1 MSTFPDLDNPTVTGP
16 ARAIAIAGALK
27 ETLRSAA
34 RAEPGRHDEALAK
47 LSDAR
52 GLLAEL
58 DGELA
63 AWEQS

>member
-1 MSTFPDLDNPTVTGP
+1 MSTFPDLTNPNVTGP
-16 ARAIAIAGALK
+16 ARAVALAAAVK
-27 ETLRSAA
+27 ETLRTAA

-58 DGELA
+58 DSELA
-63 AWEQS
+63 AWSQS